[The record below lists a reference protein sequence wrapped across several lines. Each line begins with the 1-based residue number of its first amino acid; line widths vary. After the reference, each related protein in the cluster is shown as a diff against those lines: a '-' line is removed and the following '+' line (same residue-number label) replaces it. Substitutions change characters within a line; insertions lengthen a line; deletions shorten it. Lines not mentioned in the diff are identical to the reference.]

1 MMNAVGDGPDLY
13 EVGDQVGLAVQFGT
27 PDAPVDP
34 PRVLVRLRDPE
45 GRTAELTYGNDAA
58 VVRTAPG
65 AYQVVVVATIP
76 GRWRYRFVGTGRGT
90 QAGHDGFFD
99 VFDLA
104 ID

>member
-1 MMNAVGDGPDLY
+1 VGDGADLY
-13 EVGDQVGLAVQFGT
+13 ELGDQVGLAVQFGT
-27 PDAPVDP
+27 AESPFDP
-34 PRVLVRLRDPE
+34 PRVIVRLRDPE
-45 GRTAELTYGNDAA
+45 GRTAELAYGTDAA

-104 ID
+104 TD